1 MIRTRSGTAW
11 AQGNRDPDSSI
22 PPYILESSRRQGAR
36 RHGLVMQRI
45 NDKDLS
51 AHVLA
56 NDEGYTQLKLEPRQP
71 RQKSS
76 HLPSRA
82 ELTRHARE
90 ILWPER
96 ESPRLETAV
105 ISRFAYRRHSAKGD
119 LTGRLRQAIECAS
132 GFADVPGGHDTA
144 AEQCPLG
151 RPIYR
156 IDDTFPEGHSRRRRS
171 KRRKP

>member
-1 MIRTRSGTAW
+1 MFWPMTRATL
-11 AQGNRDPDSSI
+11 SSS
-22 PPYILESSRRQGAR
+22 LSRG
-36 RHGLVMQRI
+36 
-45 NDKDLS
+45 K
-51 AHVLA
+51 
-56 NDEGYTQLKLEPRQP
+56 P

-82 ELTRHARE
+82 ELTRHAGE

-105 ISRFAYRRHSAKGD
+105 ISRFAHRRHSAKGD

-132 GFADVPGGHDTA
+132 GFADVPGGQDTA

-156 IDDTFPEGHSRRRRS
+156 IDDRFSEGHSRRRRFNVAS
-171 KRRKP
+171 PELSAEETESCYGIL